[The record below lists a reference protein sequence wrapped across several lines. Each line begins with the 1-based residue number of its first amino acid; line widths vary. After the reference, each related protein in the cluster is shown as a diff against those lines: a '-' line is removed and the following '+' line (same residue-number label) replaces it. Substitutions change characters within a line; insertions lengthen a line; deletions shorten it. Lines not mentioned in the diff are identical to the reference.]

1 MNDKP
6 KSINQ
11 KKIPNPLLISLLFF
25 IEKNLEIFLKII
37 ETITNGD
44 NTENIVAVNFAEFL

>member
-11 KKIPNPLLISLLFF
+11 KKIPNPLLISLLFS

-44 NTENIVAVNFAEFL
+44 NTENIVAVNFTEFL